1 MSIYDDI
8 RCIREHTPDA
18 TLYEQLAEEAVE
30 LAHAALKYARVLRK
44 ESPTPIT
51 PIQAEIAVEEEY
63 NDLLT
68 VAIVA
73 PAATQANL
81 MIESKLTRWAER
93 LKEANEGDGKE

>member
-8 RCIREHTPDA
+8 KCIREHTPDA
-18 TLYEQLAEEAVE
+18 ALYEQLAEEAVE
-30 LAHAALKYARVLRK
+30 LAHAAIKYSRVLRK
-44 ESPTPIT
+44 ESPTPVT
-51 PIQAEIAVEEEY
+51 SIQAEMAIEEEY

-81 MIESKLTRWAER
+81 MIESKLARWAER
-93 LKEANEGDGKE
+93 LKEAMPDGKE